1 MDLRERPPG
10 TTHGT
15 HMPATPAAPGADDA
29 TSTPAVYAAVD
40 IGTVSTRLI
49 VARANTVTEIVS
61 ATGAGKSGAVDGGTA
76 ATDETNGGP
85 AWTVLGREAQITD
98 LGEGVDATGRLSE
111 AAVGRTLAAVD
122 GYLAVVEQVAREA
135 GGPALVAATTTSAAR
150 DAENAEAL
158 LGPLA
163 ERGLSP
169 QVISGDTEARL
180 ALLGVTSD
188 FVGRGIVVA
197 DIGGGSTEL
206 IAGSQPARGPL
217 AVEGDGSFNVGC
229 RRVTERFFP
238 EGGPVPPDAQRRA
251 RAFVIETLAP
261 FFARMRRRGGV
272 ATGGSLADSPADSP
286 AAKPSHLPE
295 LVCVGGTATSLVSVA
310 NALAPY
316 DPAFVHL
323 HRMGRDEVHAQA
335 IRLAGLTPDEL
346 RALPGLQPKRAR
358 VIAAGALILDALLEA
373 GGWDGF
379 SASESDSL
387 IGLLRCID
395 AEARGGVSPIGWS
408 PAARAPFAPRR

>member
-1 MDLRERPPG
+1 MDQRERPLD
-10 TTHGT
+10 TAHSL
-15 HMPATPAAPGADDA
+15 HMPSEPG
-29 TSTPAVYAAVD
+29 TPAVYAAVD

-49 VARANTVTEIVS
+49 VARANI
-61 ATGAGKSGAVDGGTA
+61 A
-76 ATDETNGGP
+76 AEGNGP
-85 AWTVLGREAQITD
+85 AWTVLDREAQITD

-111 AAVGRTLAAVD
+111 AAVGRTLATVD
-122 GYLAVVEQVAREA
+122 GYLAIVERAAREA
-135 GGPALVAATTTSAAR
+135 GGSSLVAATTTSAAR
-150 DAENAEAL
+150 DAANAEAL
-158 LGPLA
+158 LGPLV

-217 AVEGDGSFNVGC
+217 AVEDDESFNVGC

-238 EGGPVPPDAQRRA
+238 EGGPVSPDAQARA
-251 RAFVIETLAP
+251 RAFAAETLAP
-261 FFARMRRRGGV
+261 FFARMRRRGGN
-272 ATGGSLADSPADSP
+272 
-286 AAKPSHLPE
+286 LPE

-310 NALAPY
+310 NALVPY

-335 IRLAGLTPDEL
+335 LRLAGLTPDEL
-346 RALPGLQPKRAR
+346 RGLPGLQPKRAR

-395 AEARGGVSPIGWS
+395 AEARGENSPIGWT
-408 PAARAPFAPRR
+408 PMARALFATRG